1 MALPTATALPAA
13 PAGIGTAPPDIQQ
26 QYSESI
32 DKVLSALENRGGT
45 NWFQIAG
52 ALANPGRTGSASEAF
67 GRAMDVVGQ
76 QRQEEEKNALPIAQ
90 MRAQLVGQ
98 KYQMEQEKK
107 FRDMGMQ
114 ILNQGASEEPTVA
127 TTPTSVFSNPLVNNK
142 LVQTSGAGPR
152 TLNGIEEDHKGYD
165 YGVATNTPLVAPAQ
179 GSIIRMGKMGDYG
192 NAIEVKY
199 KNGHTALF
207 AHLDHLNPELKP
219 GAAFTQGTLLGA
231 TGNTGKSTGPHLH
244 IEHRDTSGQMI
255 DPASIYGAPTPALTA
270 TRSSTPSI
278 QYDNKTRAIMAMQL
292 QADPKGFIK
301 NYGEEGMKF
310 AREIAL
316 QNNQSRL
323 KDAERTD
330 LQKHAAIAND
340 PTQPVAVRLAAI
352 SHLNMSGLFKPEEIR
367 VPGRANVQQFPGA
380 SAANIF
386 GLTLPGVPPVNLT
399 GGSSAVTPPPAI
411 TPPTRTETPAQTES
425 LVTPTTPA
433 ESTAPALAALTPPTT
448 RTENN
453 AETPAGYANIEG
465 FKIPNPVAVAPS
477 VPSQFG
483 NAESEQA
490 AKNKQLAEAKIYDLF
505 LSEKGPLQTATTVA
519 QAAGPAMQQL
529 DIALESTKNMPGGFF
544 AQPKNIVDQ
553 ILMDVGFADEKAR
566 ERVIATKQFEKNVGA
581 IAISK
586 AKSLGAQ
593 PSNEDRRAIMATFA
607 AITDPQE
614 VMQASLLVQ
623 KALLKR
629 ELLHAQYLQENAH
642 HGFNAEKTFQSW
654 ANATK
659 LSDLVPE
666 LKQFEGKKPSTA
678 AAPAAANIAYDKQ
691 GAPVE
696 FREGKWIYPGSGKE
710 YKP

>member
-1 MALPTATALPAA
+1 MALPTATLPAVPTGMSA
-13 PAGIGTAPPDIQQ
+13 ADPDIQK

-32 DKVLSALENRGGT
+32 DKVLAALENRGGT

-107 FRDMGMQ
+107 FRDMGMK
-114 ILNQGASEEPTVA
+114 ILNQDTGEEPTVA
-127 TTPTSVFSNPLVNNK
+127 TTPASIFSNPLVNNK
-142 LVQTSGAGPR
+142 LIQTSGAGPR
-152 TLNGIEEDHKGYD
+152 TLNGVQEDHKGYD
-165 YGVATNTPLVAPAQ
+165 YNVATNTPLVAPAK

-199 KNGHTALF
+199 ENGHTALF
-207 AHLDHLNPELKP
+207 AHLDQLNPELKP

-244 IEHRDTSGQMI
+244 IEHRDTSGKMI
-255 DPASIYGAPTPALTA
+255 DPASIYGAPAPTSTA
-270 TRSSTPSI
+270 ARSSTPSI

-301 NYGEEGMKF
+301 TYGEEGMKF

-323 KDAERTD
+323 KDTERTE
-330 LQKHAAIAND
+330 LQKDAAIAND
-340 PTQPVAVRLAAI
+340 PSQPSAVRLAAI
-352 SHLNMSGLFKPEEIR
+352 AKLNMAGLFKTEEIR
-367 VPGRANVQQFPGA
+367 VPGRGNVQQSPGA
-380 SAANIF
+380 SAANLF
-386 GLTLPGVPPVNLT
+386 GITLPGVPPVNIT
-399 GGSSAVTPPPAI
+399 GGSGAVTPPSAVTPPA
-411 TPPTRTETPAQTES
+411 TVETPVAS
-425 LVTPTTPA
+425 TTPA
-433 ESTAPALAALTPPTT
+433 APAPAALTPS
-448 RTENN
+448 
-453 AETPAGYANIEG
+453 AESKPEPSTGYANIEG

-483 NAESEQA
+483 NTESEQA

-519 QAAGPAMQQL
+519 QTAGPAMQQL

-544 AQPKNIVDQ
+544 AQPKNILDQ

-586 AKSLGAQ
+586 AKALGAN
-593 PSNEDRRAIMATFA
+593 PSNEDRKAIMATFA

-654 ANATK
+654 ANTTK
-659 LSDLVPE
+659 LSDLIPE
-666 LKQFEGKKPSTA
+666 LKQFEKRKPSAA